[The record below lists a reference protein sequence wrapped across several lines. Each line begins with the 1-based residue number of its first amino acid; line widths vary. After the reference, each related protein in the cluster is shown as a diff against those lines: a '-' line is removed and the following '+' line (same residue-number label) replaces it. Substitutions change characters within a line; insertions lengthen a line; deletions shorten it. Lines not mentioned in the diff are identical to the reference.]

1 MIIDFKYSEGDFV
14 TIVANPEMGEYEVSG
29 LHCLGGSISYT
40 INDGSEE
47 FIKYEYQIKLSKSK
61 NVNIRKIGFK
71 ERQEPKGRPT
81 IDHIGKTDAIE
92 AGE

>member
-1 MIIDFKYSEGDFV
+1 MTIDFKYSEGDFV

-61 NVNIRKIGFK
+61 NVKPRQIGFK
-71 ERQEPKGRPT
+71 ERQEPKGTP
-81 IDHIGKTDAIE
+81 IINQIGETKGIE
-92 AGE
+92 VGE

>member
-1 MIIDFKYSEGDFV
+1 MTIDFKYSEGDFV

-61 NVNIRKIGFK
+61 NVKPRQIGFK
-71 ERQEPKGRPT
+71 ERREPKGAP
-81 IDHIGKTDAIE
+81 IISQIGETKGIE
-92 AGE
+92 VGE